1 MQSNNN
7 IIGGLVQLNSRNKAI
22 SINTFETALK
32 TAFTALFSEKKLC
45 PKKFIMLSML
55 LQKTNKQ
62 IFQVK
67 IVSYNY

>member
-45 PKKFIMLSML
+45 PKKFIML
-55 LQKTNKQ
+55 QHACTKNKQ
-62 IFQVK
+62 TNF
-67 IVSYNY
+67 SSENSFL